1 MRGMRAV
8 MQVEV
13 ILNYNRT
20 LLSRLEQ
27 RMQNWHSLGQCLGDI
42 FLQVVRGRTGPWR
55 LWLRLTPFVPL
66 LQTVFLKVYT
76 TYVNNY
82 NTTIQL
88 LTDAAKNREAAK
100 FLTVPTSPPPR
111 PTYPPVA
118 LPSLTPNLAW
128 RVLECVCRRPR

>member
-1 MRGMRAV
+1 MK
-8 MQVEV
+8 VEV

-42 FLQVVRGRTGPWR
+42 FLQVVRAARVHGVP
-55 LWLRLTPFVPL
+55 LWLRLTPFIPL

-100 FLTVPTSPPPR
+100 FLTVPTPPPR
-111 PTYPPVA
+111 LTNPLVA
-118 LPSLTPNLAW
+118 LPTPTPNLAS
-128 RVLECVCRRPR
+128 RVS